1 MVYLGHKFLFYAMR
15 NPPLILVVDDEES
28 FREIMSIK
36 LKASGFEV
44 ATVAS
49 GEEAL
54 IAAEKILP
62 DLILMDIHMGG
73 MPGTEAAMALKQNL
87 KTKDLKIA
95 FLSSLNDPWPAM
107 SGEKN
112 DVSKEL
118 GMEAFL
124 DKGMDLDELIKKV
137 RNILSISGA
146 VVPAPP
152 PEPHD

>member
-1 MVYLGHKFLFYAMR
+1 MR
-15 NPPLILVVDDEES
+15 NPALILVVDDEES

-44 ATVAS
+44 ATAMS

-54 IAAEKILP
+54 VAAEKILP

-73 MPGTEAAMALKQNL
+73 MPGTEAALALKQNP

-107 SGEKN
+107 AGEK
-112 DVSKEL
+112 DEVSREL

-124 DKGMDLDELIKKV
+124 DKGQDLDELIKKV
-137 RNILSISGA
+137 RTILSGSTTA
-146 VVPAPP
+146 A
-152 PEPHD
+152 DSNA